1 MRHLPFKYQVAL
13 GPAIVIATLA
23 GLIWFTLAQFDEL
36 KRQNE
41 IIRQWA
47 RVTDR
52 MHLAISA
59 GYQLREISRGL
70 MAKNPDRTELQFNYL
85 EQSRI
90 FTDNVLYPEC
100 FDRLPH
106 ELRSLIDATEPK
118 IRFRDD
124 LSPPEIIASLDNLL
138 PKLDALY
145 DNWWI
150 QKRAAYITYYDD
162 VQETNSRYLSI
173 ALTLLAVCLGLAS
186 VFTIWTLRATN
197 GRLKK
202 LAQQT
207 QAVSEGAMTTLD
219 APAIC
224 IDEIDNVTASVSRMT
239 QRLLQVVAVEKV
251 LQGVEAERRRI
262 AMDMHDQVLAELTS
276 VTRQLDNLQQQVT
289 TSQLQSQIGQA
300 REDLLRSIQ
309 TIRDV
314 IDDLHPHVLDML
326 GLSAAIT
333 ALTERIC
340 KGNQCPKCYLSID
353 ASIDNRVNA
362 YTRIMLYR
370 IVQEVVSNVIR
381 HAHCTQYEIRLHQQD
396 QRLSLIVE
404 DNGQGFDPAQPTS
417 GHGLINI
424 SERARAI
431 GAKVNWK
438 PSRFSSGN
446 CFELTLELSA

>member
-100 FDRLPH
+100 FDRLPA
-106 ELRSLIDATEPK
+106 ELRKIIDATEPK
-118 IRFRDD
+118 LRFRDD
-124 LSPPEIIASLDNLL
+124 LSPREVITNLDHLL
-138 PKLDALY
+138 PKLEGLY

-173 ALTLLAVCLGLAS
+173 ALTVLAVCLALAS
-186 VFTIWTLRATN
+186 VFTIWTLRSTN

-202 LAQQT
+202 LASQT
-207 QAVSEGAMTTLD
+207 QAVSEGSVTTLT
-219 APAIC
+219 APVVC
-224 IDEIDNVTASVSRMT
+224 VDEIDNVTASVSRMT

-251 LQGVEAERRRI
+251 LQGVENERRRI

-276 VTRQLDNLQQQVT
+276 VTRQLDSLQQQDT
-289 TSQLQSQIGQA
+289 NSQLRAQLGQV

-326 GLSAAIT
+326 GLSAAIS
-333 ALTERIC
+333 ALTERAC
-340 KGNQCPKCYLSID
+340 KGNNCPSCYLSID
-353 ASIDNRVNA
+353 DAMDSRFNA

-370 IVQEVVSNVIR
+370 IVQEVVSNLIR

-396 QRLSLIVE
+396 SQLHLVIE
-404 DNGQGFDPAQPTS
+404 DNGKGFDPTHHSS

-431 GAKVNWK
+431 GAKIQWK
-438 PSRFSSGN
+438 PSRFNSGN